1 MSDEYNERPVWRSV
15 LTICLFI
22 FALIRFGFYCSKM
35 DDRKR
40 NTYKSDNDLNFEEF
54 RDKLKQQSYSGSA
67 PTATQDYGDVFYFGY
82 NYLDTIS
89 ESQKQIYKIVKL
101 EKDSLINIDFTTKF
115 RVLKNSY
122 FQNTHDN
129 TLRFAVKTPQN
140 LSIFIHIVEDKSTLN
155 NAFKTLKNDSQLS
168 NLRDF
173 IKLGKSSKFVS
184 YSIKKK
190 ASPFKGVACLMGDDE
205 YKLFIEFES
214 NKLSQTDLEAKALRY
229 ITNNLIAK
237 K

>member
-40 NTYKSDNDLNFEEF
+40 NTYKSESDVNFEQF
-54 RDKLKQQSYSGSA
+54 KNNLRQQSYSTSES
-67 PTATQDYGDVFYFGY
+67 TTSQDYSDVFYFGY

-89 ESQKQIYKIVKL
+89 PVQKQIYKIVKL
-101 EKDSLINIDFTTKF
+101 EKDSLVNIDLSTKF
-115 RVLKNSY
+115 KVLKNSY
-122 FQNTHDN
+122 LQNTYDN

-140 LSIFIHIVEDKSTLN
+140 LSIFIHSVEDKSSLN
-155 NAFKTLKNDSQLS
+155 NAFKTLKSDSQLS
-168 NLRDF
+168 KLRDF
-173 IKLGKSSKFVS
+173 IKFGKSSKFVS

-190 ASPFKGVACLMGDDE
+190 ASTFKGVACLMGDNE

-214 NKLSQTDLEAKALRY
+214 NKLSQTDLEAKALLY
-229 ITNNLIAK
+229 ITSNLIAK